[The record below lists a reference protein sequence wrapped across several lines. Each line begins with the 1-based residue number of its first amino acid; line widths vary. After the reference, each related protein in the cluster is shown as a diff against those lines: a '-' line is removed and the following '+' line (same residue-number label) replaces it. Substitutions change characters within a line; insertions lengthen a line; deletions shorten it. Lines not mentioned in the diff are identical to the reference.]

1 MARFSGQI
9 IPAAGVRYL
18 GVLLLGYFPDY
29 QHDPAKG
36 PGVGRWRHYLNSVAS
51 WNPQVTGFIVVVSVI
66 NVVLYHGPL
75 FSFAAANLEFSTLG
89 GAETLATLFFL
100 VVLATAAIFSF
111 LSLISQRLIKPLC
124 MLGAVGNALALY
136 FVQTYGV
143 VLDKTMMSNVLN
155 THYAEASS
163 FLHPKILLYLLLLGA
178 LPCWVLSKVPV
189 QMTSLHR
196 RAMLLVAVLLVG
208 VTWIYAASTTW
219 LWIDQNSRKLGGLTM
234 PWSYVIGASRLYADH
249 LSTSRQQTLLPA
261 ARFLTHQKTIVV
273 LVIGESARAENF
285 SLYGYRRNTNPL
297 LAQSD
302 LVVLANSR
310 SCATYT
316 TASLLCILSPFDS
329 GWHMST
335 SYEPLP
341 SYLQRHGIDVIW
353 RTNNWGEPPLKV
365 QTYQRTEE
373 IPGACEGN
381 ACRYDEAL
389 LQGLEQRIRSSPKD
403 KIFIVLHQHG
413 SHGPSYDTEY
423 PPQFEVFKPVCHSV
437 ELHQCTHA
445 ELLNAYDNTIVYA
458 DDFLHRTID
467 LLKKFSPTTTLLM
480 YVSDHGESLGE
491 YGLYLHGTPY
501 SIAPDVQKDI
511 PFLVWMSAEFKR
523 NKGMTM
529 AQRNRESSHSQA
541 NVFHSVMGAF
551 DMRSDIYNRQ
561 LDLFNDNTK

>member
-1 MARFSGQI
+1 MF
-9 IPAAGVRYL
+9 PAAGVRYQ
-18 GVLLLGYFPDY
+18 GVLLLGELSVD
-29 QHDPAKG
+29 QSDPTTE
-36 PGVGRWRHYLNSVAS
+36 PGVGPRRHYLHLVPR
-51 WNPQVTGFIVVVSVI
+51 WNPHVTGFIVAVALA

-75 FSFAAANLEFSTLG
+75 FSFAAANLNFSTIG

-100 VVLATAAIFSF
+100 AALATAFVFSC

-124 MLGAVGNALALY
+124 MLGALGNALAMY
-136 FVQTYGV
+136 FVQSYGV
-143 VLDKTMMSNVLN
+143 VLDKTMVGNVLN
-155 THYAEASS
+155 THFAEASS
-163 FLHPKILLYLLLLGA
+163 FLHPKLLLYLLLLGA
-178 LPCWVLSKVPV
+178 LPCWVLSTV
-189 QMTSLHR
+189 QIQATSLRR
-196 RAMLLVAVLLVG
+196 RAVLFVAVLLIG
-208 VTWIYAASTTW
+208 VAWIYAASTTW
-219 LWIDQNSRKLGGLTM
+219 PWIDQNSRTLGGLTM

-249 LSTSRQQTLLPA
+249 LSTTREQTLLPA

-273 LVIGESARAENF
+273 LVIGESARAEDF

-302 LVVLANSR
+302 VVALAHSR
-310 SCATYT
+310 ACATYT
-316 TASLLCILSPFDS
+316 TASLLCIVSPFDS
-329 GWHMST
+329 GWPLSS

-373 IPGACEGN
+373 IPGACQGN

-413 SHGPSYDTEY
+413 SHGPSYSTEY
-423 PPQFEVFKPVCHSV
+423 PPQFEVFRPVCRSV
-437 ELHQCTHA
+437 DLHQCTHA

-467 LLKKFSPTTTLLM
+467 LLKTFSPTATLLM

-501 SIAPDVQKDI
+501 PIAPDVQKDI
-511 PFLVWMSAEFKR
+511 PILVWMSAEFKR
-523 NKGMTM
+523 DKGIAMT
-529 AQRNRESSHSQA
+529 QLNSESSHSQA

-561 LDLFNDNTK
+561 LDLFGGETK